1 MKQLVILS
9 AIAAGSLFISKANA
23 QVSIQFGINIP
34 THRVYVPAPQPPVVE
49 EPAYDDNDNVNV
61 SDDDDY
67 YYLPE
72 VEAYYNVGAGCYYY
86 NDGSRWVSCAYLPGA
101 YHDYNWRTA
110 VRYEV
115 RASRPFM
122 RHDYYRSRWGG
133 YAGDRNN
140 WGHRFD
146 RRPVGDYAYRPNWG
160 GDRNRGDWGRRPNPY
175 DNRGN
180 WGGRPNGGDNRGGWG
195 NRQPNNGDHGN
206 HGGWGNGQPNNGG
219 HDNHGGWGNGQQ
231 PGNGQPNNGGHDNHG
246 GWGNGQQP
254 GNGQPNNGGH
264 DNHGGWGNGQQP
276 GNGQPNNGGHDNHG
290 GGNGQP
296 TNGGG
301 HDRGNGGERFTQ
313 NGNGGRGMR
322 RF

>member
-1 MKQLVILS
+1 MRKLVILS

-34 THRVYVPAPQPPVVE
+34 AHRVYVPAPPPPVVE
-49 EPAYDDNDNVNV
+49 EQPVYDDNDNVNV

-72 VEAYYNVGAGCYYY
+72 VEAYYNVRAGCYYY

-101 YHDYNWRTA
+101 YRDYNWRTC

-115 RASRPFM
+115 RAPRPFM
-122 RHDYYRSRWGG
+122 HHDFYRQRWGG
-133 YAGDRNN
+133 YMGDRGN

-146 RRPVGDYAYRPNWG
+146 RRPINGYAYRQGWG
-160 GDRNRGDWGRRPNPY
+160 SDRGSWGRRPNPY

-180 WGGRPNGGDNRGGWG
+180 WGNGRDNR
-195 NRQPNNGDHGN
+195 
-206 HGGWGNGQPNNGG
+206 GWGNGNHDNRGNWGNGQQQNNGN
-219 HDNHGGWGNGQQ
+219 HDNQGGWGNGQQ
-231 PGNGQPNNGGHDNHG
+231 PNKGNHGDHDNRGNWG
-246 GWGNGQQP
+246 GRPSN
-254 GNGQPNNGGH
+254 
-264 DNHGGWGNGQQP
+264 D
-276 GNGQPNNGGHDNHG
+276 
-290 GGNGQP
+290 
-296 TNGGG
+296 GG

-313 NGNGGRGMR
+313 NRDSGRGMR

>member
-1 MKQLVILS
+1 MKKLAILS

-34 THRVYVPAPQPPVVE
+34 AHRVYVPAPPPPVVE
-49 EPAYDDNDNVNV
+49 EEPVYDDNVNV

-101 YHDYNWRTA
+101 YRDYNWRTA

-115 RASRPFM
+115 RAPRPYL
-122 RHDYYRSRWGG
+122 RHDFYRQRWGG
-133 YAGDRNN
+133 YMGDRGN

-146 RRPVGDYAYRPNWG
+146 RRPAGGYAYRPGWG
-160 GDRNRGDWGRRPNPY
+160 GDRGSWGRRPNPY

-180 WGGRPNGGDNRGGWG
+180 WGSGRDNHNWG
-195 NRQPNNGDHGN
+195 NGNHDRGNWGNDNHGN
-206 HGGWGNGQPNNGG
+206 HGGWGNGQPNNGNN
-219 HDNHGGWGNGQQ
+219 DNHGGHDNRGNWGGR
-231 PGNGQPNNGGHDNHG
+231 PSNGGSY
-246 GWGNGQQP
+246 
-254 GNGQPNNGGH
+254 
-264 DNHGGWGNGQQP
+264 
-276 GNGQPNNGGHDNHG
+276 
-290 GGNGQP
+290 
-296 TNGGG
+296 
-301 HDRGNGGERFTQ
+301 DRGNGGERFSQ
-313 NGNGGRGMR
+313 NGNYGRGMR

>member
-1 MKQLVILS
+1 MKKLAILS

-34 THRVYVPAPQPPVVE
+34 AHRVYVPAPPPPVVE
-49 EPAYDDNDNVNV
+49 EEPVYDDNVNV

-101 YHDYNWRTA
+101 YRDYNWRTA

-115 RASRPFM
+115 RAPRPYL
-122 RHDYYRSRWGG
+122 RHDFYRQRWGG
-133 YAGDRNN
+133 YMGDRGN

-146 RRPVGDYAYRPNWG
+146 RRPAGGYAYRPGWG
-160 GDRNRGDWGRRPNPY
+160 GDRGSWGRRPNPY

-180 WGGRPNGGDNRGGWG
+180 WGSGRDNHNWG
-195 NRQPNNGDHGN
+195 NGNHDRGNWGNDNHGN
-206 HGGWGNGQPNNGG
+206 HGGLGNGQPNNGNN
-219 HDNHGGWGNGQQ
+219 DNHGG
-231 PGNGQPNNGGHDNHG
+231 HDNRGNWG
-246 GWGNGQQP
+246 GRP
-254 GNGQPNNGGH
+254 S
-264 DNHGGWGNGQQP
+264 
-276 GNGQPNNGGHDNHG
+276 
-290 GGNGQP
+290 
-296 TNGGG
+296 NGGG
-301 HDRGNGGERFTQ
+301 YDRGNGGERFSQ
-313 NGNGGRGMR
+313 NGNYGRGMR